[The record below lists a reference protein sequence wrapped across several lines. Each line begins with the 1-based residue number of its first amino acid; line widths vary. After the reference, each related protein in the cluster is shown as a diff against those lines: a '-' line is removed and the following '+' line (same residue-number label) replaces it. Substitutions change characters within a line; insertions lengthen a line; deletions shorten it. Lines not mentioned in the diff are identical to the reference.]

1 MTTKKIKILIV
12 EDDDFFR
19 EAIKDVLVSRFTVLE
34 APNGKSAKEI
44 LAVQQLDVV
53 LTDIQMPN
61 FTGIELLEWSKK
73 YKPVPFIIMTG
84 FSTAL
89 ETQSAFDLG
98 AQGFLA
104 KPFKNSDLIK
114 LIETICNIESPNSQ
128 QPIESKKEYCK
139 VPIEEFVSSQHIE
152 FDVYIKLSDTK
163 VVKLAHK
170 GEEIPKDKIIQFKNK
185 GLKYLYILAEDFNKL
200 IDFNLNLTKI
210 IKNRSDIS
218 NEKKL
223 NFLKYTG
230 EIILEKTFIAGV
242 NQSSFN
248 DAKKFIDLAL
258 NAAGEEES
266 TVQLL
271 EILSKHSNNLYAH
284 ALGVSMYS
292 VMIAKEMGIESNV
305 TLFKLSMAG
314 LFHDIG
320 KKEIDPQILEK
331 PRHMLTNDERKTIES
346 HVIRGQEILASMR
359 CFHSEVIQMVLEHHE
374 DLQGSGYPF
383 GKRKIELHPLSKI
396 IQIANLFIDQ
406 TLTNKNDTPKSAMD
420 AILYLEN
427 LYGERIEKSCLVY
440 LKKIFS

>member
-1 MTTKKIKILIV
+1 MAKKIKILIV

-19 EAIKDVLVSRFTVLE
+19 DAIKDVLAKTFTVFT

-44 LAVQQLDVV
+44 IAIQELDIV

-61 FTGIELLEWSKK
+61 CTGIELLEWSKQN
-73 YKPVPFIIMTG
+73 KPVPFIIMTG

-104 KPFKNSDLIK
+104 KPFKNTELIK
-114 LIETICNIESPNSQ
+114 LVESICNIGTENAPPQAS
-128 QPIESKKEYCK
+128 EKKEYCK
-139 VPIEEFVSSQHIE
+139 VPIDEFVSGQHVE
-152 FDVYIKLSDTK
+152 FDVYIKLSETK

-170 GEEIPKDKIIQFKNK
+170 GEEIPKDKIVQFKNK

-200 IDFNLNLTKI
+200 IQFNLNLTKI
-210 IKNRSDIS
+210 IKDRSDIS

-223 NFLKYTG
+223 NFIKYTG
-230 EIILEKTFIAGV
+230 EVILEKTFITGV
-242 NQSSFN
+242 NESSFQ
-248 DAKKFIDLAL
+248 DAKKFIDLTL
-258 NAAGEEES
+258 NVAGEEES

-271 EILSKHSNNLYAH
+271 DILNNHSNGLYAH

-305 TLFKLSMAG
+305 ALFKLSMAG

-320 KKEIDPQILEK
+320 KKEIDPQLLEK
-331 PRHMLTNDERKTIES
+331 PRHLLTNEERKTIES
-346 HVIRGQEILASMR
+346 HVIRGQEILASLKY
-359 CFHSEVIQMVLEHHE
+359 FHSEVIQMVLEHHE

-383 GKRKIELHPLSKI
+383 GKRKLELHPLSKI
-396 IQIANLFIDQ
+396 LQVANVFIGE
-406 TLTNKNDTPKSAMD
+406 TLTCNKGQTPKPPME
-420 AILYLEN
+420 AILYLEK
-427 LYGERIEKSCLVY
+427 LYEDRLEKSCWFY